1 MTFAWPGSLFDAFQ
15 VHLLDTHSSTLT
27 GETSVRMI
35 YLLPLLNFQIVTGG
49 LLYPCKQSK
58 GFGSHHLRKNC
69 RLIVVLDVQESSFLM
84 TLRS

>member
-15 VHLLDTHSSTLT
+15 AHLLDTHSSTLT
-27 GETSVRMI
+27 AETSSRVN
-35 YLLPLLNFQIVTGG
+35 YHLLNFQIVTGG

-69 RLIVVLDVQESSFLM
+69 RLIVVLDVQESSFPM
-84 TLRS
+84 TLKS